1 MNGAIEIK
9 RIMPNEDK
17 FPQKLKDFV
26 SDLNPLYYIG
36 DLSLLERPTVAVV
49 GSRACSQYGKA
60 VALEIGRR
68 ASAYGVQVISGLA
81 RGIDTSGHM
90 GALEG
95 GGKTIAVVANGL
107 DVYYPQENRKLQKR
121 IEKEGLVISEYPAGE
136 TAKKWYFPTRNR
148 LISALSDAVIVVEA
162 NTRSGSLITAECA
175 IEQGKEVYAVP
186 GSIFSQNS
194 LGTNKLISIGAMP
207 LVYVDEVFQD
217 MIKRGIIGENRDYE
231 GSEEMKKLGKMEKGV
246 ISVLKNHGEI
256 AIDELA
262 KRLKISISELNGVV
276 SVLEIKGLVFCEM
289 GKVMIAKSYYF
300 M

>member
-26 SDLNPLYYIG
+26 RDLNPLYYIG

-107 DVYYPQENRKLQKR
+107 DVYYPQENRKLQKK

>member
-1 MNGAIEIK
+1 MNGAIEIN

-17 FPQKLKDFV
+17 FPQKLKVFV
-26 SDLNPLYYIG
+26 RDLNPLYYIG

>member
-26 SDLNPLYYIG
+26 RELNPLYYIG

>member
-1 MNGAIEIK
+1 M
-9 RIMPNEDK
+9 
-17 FPQKLKDFV
+17 
-26 SDLNPLYYIG
+26 
-36 DLSLLERPTVAVV
+36 
-49 GSRACSQYGKA
+49 
-60 VALEIGRR
+60 ALEIGRR

-107 DVYYPQENRKLQKR
+107 DVYYPQENRKLQKK